1 MLHFTALPPAVAR
14 LLKRM
19 APLPAL
25 AGFSLAG
32 GTSLALRFGHRL
44 SVDLDFFTSQEF
56 DPSRLPGVLPDA
68 HHRILGQ
75 TSGSLNLEVDGVKV
89 DFLLHDYPLLA
100 QPEVLEG
107 IRMLSVLDVA
117 AMKLNAIVNRGAK
130 KDFYDLHTLLRHYPL
145 PTLLDAYRRK
155 YPNAE
160 PFLLVRSLSFFE
172 DAESEP
178 DPVPLAGQCWPDV
191 KERVIRAVREYPSR
205 GLE

>member
-178 DPVPLAGQCWPDV
+178 DPVPLAGQSWPDV
-191 KERVIRAVREYPSR
+191 KDRVIRAVREYPSR

>member
-56 DPSRLPGVLPDA
+56 DPSRLPDGLAVAPP
-68 HHRILGQ
+68 RIFGQ
-75 TSGSLNLEVDGVKV
+75 SSGSLNLEVDGVKV
-89 DFLLHDYPLLA
+89 DFLRHDYPMLA
-100 QPEVLEG
+100 PPEVLEG

-145 PTLLDAYRRK
+145 PTLLDAYHRK

-178 DPVPLAGQCWPDV
+178 DPVPLAGQSWPDV
-191 KERVIRAVREYPSR
+191 KYRVIRAVREYPSR
-205 GLE
+205 GME

>member
-178 DPVPLAGQCWPDV
+178 DPVPLAGQSWQDV
-191 KERVIRAVREYPSR
+191 KDRVIRAVREYPSR